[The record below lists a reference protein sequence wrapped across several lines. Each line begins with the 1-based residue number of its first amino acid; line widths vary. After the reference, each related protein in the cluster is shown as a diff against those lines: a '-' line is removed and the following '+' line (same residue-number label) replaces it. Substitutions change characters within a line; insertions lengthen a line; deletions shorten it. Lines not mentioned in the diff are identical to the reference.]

1 MKHMAPLLGINLQ
14 SQEWERPVADS
25 EKGVGFFQNTIVRTL
40 MTVSLL
46 LALLSFGVVAYF
58 IRPSESLLVLHY
70 NVYFGVDMLGVWWQ
84 AYILPVI
91 NLFFFAGHLL
101 LAKRFYM
108 RAERIASYLLLLSA
122 GFLGLAVLVA
132 ALSVAF
138 INY

>member
-1 MKHMAPLLGINLQ
+1 MKPILGINLE
-14 SQEWERPVADS
+14 SPEWERPVADS

-40 MTVSLL
+40 MGISVL
-46 LALLSFGVVAYF
+46 LALASFGIVAYF

-91 NLFFFAGHLL
+91 NLFFFAGHLF
-101 LAKRFYM
+101 LAKRFYA
-108 RAERIASYLLLLSA
+108 RGERIASYLLLLSV
-122 GFLGLAVLVA
+122 GFLGFSVLVA
-132 ALSVAF
+132 ALSIAF